1 MVICDLP
8 VVSEDLHFCAAVGAH
23 LVSFQRSEH
32 QKLVDNAP
40 DEHAKRALEK
50 TMTQW
55 DKDFIDVDQNV
66 LYFVTLAANYLNIKD
81 LL

>member
-1 MVICDLP
+1 
-8 VVSEDLHFCAAVGAH
+8 
-23 LVSFQRSEH
+23 
-32 QKLVDNAP
+32 
-40 DEHAKRALEK
+40 
-50 TMTQW
+50 MTQW